1 MGLFFEKRK
10 YKSTKPF
17 IFINVLIVML
27 IGFVL
32 LMGIINNFE
41 SFYVLL
47 SFILVGVSFIIEGL
61 ETYLHKEKSWVYLS
75 SFGIGVLFMI
85 LQF

>member
-17 IFINVLIVML
+17 IFINVLMVML

-41 SFYVLL
+41 GFYVRLT
-47 SFILVGVSFIIEGL
+47 FILVGVSFIIGL
-61 ETYLHKEKSWVYLS
+61 ETYLHKEKSGVYLS
-75 SFGIGVLFMI
+75 SFGIGVLFI
-85 LQF
+85 VLQF